1 MQIEMLKAVSF
12 RRKGCGFPSCGFAV
26 KGKCVTQRDNSR
38 VGTIRGGID
47 TVLKLPEELGV

>member
-1 MQIEMLKAVSF
+1 MLKAVSF